1 MDMPKIVVFIHNIH
15 ICMTVDDFKAIDV
28 TGFCYLNLYVKGLN
42 IINKI
47 IQKKVKK
54 TKVLFNE

>member
-1 MDMPKIVVFIHNIH
+1 
-15 ICMTVDDFKAIDV
+15 MTVDDFKAIDV